1 MYSLRLRK
9 VTEEFNGIPCS
20 WITAVSGYGLLTVFV
35 PLMIFLLSD
44 SIIVK
49 LLMIIICL
57 AAILVFYVKMRT
69 PAKLHS
75 TMLELKYRIRVHKGE
90 HIIPKHTVPLT
101 FLKGLVPLESV
112 HPNGLIQ
119 FTNNRYGIIYRLFV
133 PRKTGDDLDVFIQ
146 LVTKNIVDRIHD
158 RQVLKVFEMQRY
170 TRDTS
175 IKNQVVEAMNDESK
189 TPEQREHLNS
199 IYQKLIKNT
208 EIPTERFIYAFIALG
223 RFNTPED
230 AGAERTNLIPSL
242 HDGFK
247 LGGIGY
253 RMLIFADEIGMAYR
267 RCMK

>member
-1 MYSLRLRK
+1 VYSLRLRK
-9 VTEEFNGIPCS
+9 VTEEYNGIPWT
-20 WITAVSGYGLLTVFV
+20 WITTVSGYGLLTIFIPLVIFV
-35 PLMIFLLSD
+35 LSD
-44 SIIVK
+44 SFIVK
-49 LLMIIICL
+49 LVMVITCL
-57 AAILVFYVKMRT
+57 AALLVFYVKMRT
-69 PAKLHS
+69 PARLQS

-119 FTNNRYGIIYRLFV
+119 FTNNRYGIMYRLFV

-158 RQVLKVFEMQRY
+158 GQVLKVFEMQRY
-170 TRDTS
+170 TQDTS
-175 IKNQVVEAMNDESK
+175 IKNQVAQAMNDKSK
-189 TPEQREHLNS
+189 TPQQREHLNS
-199 IYQKLIKNT
+199 IYQQLTANT

-223 RFNTPED
+223 RFSHQKEAD
-230 AGAERTNLIPSL
+230 AARTNLVPSL

-253 RMLIFADEIGMAYR
+253 RMLVFADEIGLAYR
-267 RCMK
+267 RCIK